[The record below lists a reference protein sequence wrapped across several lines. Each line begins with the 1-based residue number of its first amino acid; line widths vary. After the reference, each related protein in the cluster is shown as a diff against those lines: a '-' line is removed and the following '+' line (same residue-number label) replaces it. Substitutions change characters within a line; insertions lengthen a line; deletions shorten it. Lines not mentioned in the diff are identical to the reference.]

1 MPRPILLF
9 TGPWA
14 DMPLEELA
22 AQAAEFGYN
31 GLDLTCWGDH
41 FEVQRALSEDDYSS
55 AKLELLRRH
64 ELEVPVLSAH
74 RVSQAVGDLIDHRHR
89 DLVPDYVWG
98 DGDPEG
104 VRERATEEMIAT
116 IRAAQNLGAGVVA
129 GFTGSPIWSFVV
141 GYPSPSRAIVADGF
155 REIVRRWSPI
165 LDVCRDVGIRY
176 AFEVHPGQ
184 IAFDLYSAEML
195 LDALDGREEFG
206 FTFDPTHL
214 HWQGI
219 DPVEFVRRFGDRIY
233 HVHVKDVAITLNG
246 RAGLLGSYLP
256 YDDPRRGWHPRCPGR
271 GGLDWEGI
279 IRALNAANYA
289 GALAV
294 EWSDPGMDRLAGAAE
309 ACRFVK
315 MLDYEPPP
323 SAGGAP
329 AFR

>member
-1 MPRPILLF
+1 MPRPILLL

-14 DMPLEELA
+14 DLPLEELA

-31 GLDLTCWGDH
+31 GLDLACLGDH
-41 FEVQRALSEDDYSS
+41 FEVARALSEDDYTSS
-55 AKLELLRRH
+55 KLEMLRRH
-64 ELEVPVLSAH
+64 ELEAPILSNH

-98 DGDPEG
+98 DGDPAG
-104 VRERATEEMIAT
+104 VQERATQEMIAT
-116 IRAAQNLGAGVVA
+116 VQAAQNLGAGVVA
-129 GFTGSPIWSFVV
+129 GFTGSPIWSYVC
-141 GYPSPSRAIVADGF
+141 GYPSPSRNVVAEGF
-155 REIVRRWSPI
+155 REIVRRWTPI

-184 IAFDLYSAEML
+184 IAFDLYSAEIL

-233 HVHVKDVAITLNG
+233 HVHVKDIAITLNG
-246 RAGLLGSYLP
+246 RSGLLGSYLP

-315 MLDYEPPP
+315 MLDYEPPA
-323 SAGGAP
+323 SAQGAP